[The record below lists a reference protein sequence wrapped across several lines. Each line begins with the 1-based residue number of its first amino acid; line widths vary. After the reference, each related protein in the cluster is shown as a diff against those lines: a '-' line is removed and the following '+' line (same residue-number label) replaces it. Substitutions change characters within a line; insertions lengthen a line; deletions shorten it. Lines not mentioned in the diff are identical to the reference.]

1 MILSLKSTPVL
12 LGWLA
17 VWMFGVTMATVRTIL
32 MLWGAIDDSKV
43 DEEFDWTMP
52 VIGSVIYIVFGGT
65 NAVQFYTGTATNY
78 SGPSLKTQHNLDVTF
93 RESYRKV
100 WRYEGVHMFLGLT
113 LVAIITA
120 WSYYHEM
127 KEQKMSETTSIRPIG
142 LK

>member
-1 MILSLKSTPVL
+1 MKYGQWGREVLSPKNIADVIYGWSLFMILSLKSTPVL
-12 LGWLA
+12 IGWLA

-78 SGPSLKTQHNLDVTF
+78 LGPTLKTQHNLDGTF
-93 RESYRKV
+93 RESYRKD
-100 WRYEGVHMFLGLT
+100 
-113 LVAIITA
+113 
-120 WSYYHEM
+120 
-127 KEQKMSETTSIRPIG
+127 
-142 LK
+142 